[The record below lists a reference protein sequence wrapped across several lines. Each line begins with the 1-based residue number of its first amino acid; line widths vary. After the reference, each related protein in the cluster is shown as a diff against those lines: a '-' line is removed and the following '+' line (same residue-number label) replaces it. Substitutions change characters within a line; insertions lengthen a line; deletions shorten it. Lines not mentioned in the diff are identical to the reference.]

1 MEVFRKVRALRRRP
15 EKIVEESLSSDCGA
29 LHLHHPAWYGRHT
42 QHPGSPT
49 HHVNLISYEDLQSL
63 SSADLGLSLS
73 VIRPNTPSTACSS
86 SHRSDSPSEGR
97 GSRLKW
103 TNPLPPLGQIKYV
116 KGPVP
121 KLKVRTSQSGE
132 KKKKNANEVFR
143 SNSFRFERYDQ
154 PSDSL
159 SQSESDLRSG
169 RLSGINQVHVSE
181 DYDSPKDLVNRLP
194 LVLEESPPPSPS
206 LTSRYGASSRISS
219 NSSFEKTSGNS
230 FPSSELL
237 LELAYSD
244 PKDSKLY
251 TEPGVDPEGEDLI
264 YKLYVGGEY
273 YYCRPYRPNYS
284 VAYPNRRRE
293 FNGLPETNV
302 DASVYEDVGNN
313 DNATSAQDCVTII
326 SVSPATPQV
335 IMSGLSSPTPT
346 DSGGRDTTTIGSETS
361 SDRGSFTI
369 NSIRRCHGIKCN
381 CRKSPSTNSATDQK
395 CQHSMEPLYEN
406 LDFHRVKISIPG
418 SRPVML
424 HDHHHHSQYM
434 GGSKRHLPTVNS
446 RIVRGQRVKNK
457 RPISGDTLNESDRKR
472 FEKFGYSSNEVWN
485 WLYIEDELAL
495 QGAQQG
501 SKRTSNIIP
510 EQLKDLYSIPTKTH
524 RTQPLKEAESNNGQ
538 MESEPNK
545 TVEVQ
550 FSPHE
555 FFTASSR
562 LAHLDLDGFETF
574 VGNTLEKAIAK
585 KQKEKHRRAREEA
598 AAAAASMSPS
608 TGQESNSLYDTAR
621 TVTITEVPTHSP
633 LDVRM
638 ESTKES
644 ASNNNNSNNTST
656 ASTNNN
662 NNNNNNNSHANNRTT
677 CQTCIASG
685 ESSCSSALSSLESV
699 RSNGIRSSSVSGCS
713 ETLGSEL
720 VNSVN
725 RSNNTISAQ
734 ISQPAPVK
742 PARTR
747 QSNSHS
753 SSETLTLSTKAYQIL
768 EMSSRNGLD
777 DTLRPGQNGKDLP
790 ELYESSSESSYSK
803 YIPMF
808 GSVKPILI
816 DPQVPLDRQEWY
828 HGSIT
833 RVEAENV
840 LRLHKE
846 GSYLIRNSESSKLDY
861 SLSVK
866 SSHGFMHMRIQRD
879 STSEKFIL
887 GQFSKPF
894 PSVPEMVNHY
904 SMNRLPIRGAEHM
917 CLLRPVCE
925 QLL

>member
-1 MEVFRKVRALRRRP
+1 M
-15 EKIVEESLSSDCGA
+15 
-29 LHLHHPAWYGRHT
+29 
-42 QHPGSPT
+42 
-49 HHVNLISYEDLQSL
+49 
-63 SSADLGLSLS
+63 
-73 VIRPNTPSTACSS
+73 
-86 SHRSDSPSEGR
+86 
-97 GSRLKW
+97 
-103 TNPLPPLGQIKYV
+103 
-116 KGPVP
+116 P
-121 KLKVRTSQSGE
+121 KR
-132 KKKKNANEVFR
+132 
-143 SNSFRFERYDQ
+143 
-154 PSDSL
+154 
-159 SQSESDLRSG
+159 
-169 RLSGINQVHVSE
+169 IMMIQVQVSE

-194 LVLEESPPPSPS
+194 LVLEESPPHSPS

-237 LELAYSD
+237 LELTYSD

-284 VAYPNRRRE
+284 AAFPNRRRE

-313 DNATSAQDCVTII
+313 DNATSARDCVTII

-335 IMSGLSSPTPT
+335 IMSGLSSPSPT

-369 NSIRRCHGIKCN
+369 NSIRRCHGAKCN
-381 CRKSPSTNSATDQK
+381 CRKSPSTNSTTTGQK
-395 CQHSMEPLYEN
+395 CQQHSMEPLYEN

-418 SRPVML
+418 SKPVML
-424 HDHHHHSQYM
+424 HDHHHSQYM
-434 GGSKRHLPTVNS
+434 GSKRHLPPVNS

-457 RPISGDTLNESDRKR
+457 RPISGETMNESDRKR

-495 QGAQQG
+495 QGAQAG

-510 EQLKDLYSIPTKTH
+510 EQLKDLYSVPTKTH
-524 RTQPLKEAESNNGQ
+524 RSQTLKEPEANGQ
-538 MESEPNK
+538 IESDLTK

-550 FSPHE
+550 FSPQE

-638 ESTKES
+638 ESIKES
-644 ASNNNNSNNTST
+644 APNHSNTTNH
-656 ASTNNN
+656 NNN
-662 NNNNNNNSHANNRTT
+662 NNNDNNTSNNNNNSQANNRTT

-699 RSNGIRSSSVSGCS
+699 RSHGIRSSSVSGCS

-725 RSNNTISAQ
+725 RSNNSISAQ
-734 ISQPAPVK
+734 NGHPAPIK

-747 QSNSHS
+747 PNHSQS
-753 SSETLTLSTKAYQIL
+753 SSETLTHSTKPYQIL
-768 EMSSRNGLD
+768 EMSNRQGLE

-879 STSEKFIL
+879 STSAKFIL

-917 CLLRPVCE
+917 CLLRPICE